1 MRVSR
6 AQAQE
11 NRTRV
16 VDTASALFRE
26 RGYDGIGVVELM
38 AAAGLSHGG
47 FYNQFKSKAALMSE
61 AAQCGL
67 ARSSVE
73 MADVDVGCFITQY
86 LSRKHRDSRAD
97 GCTIAALG
105 GDAARQ
111 DDEIKRVFQTGI
123 VAMIDGFTERL
134 AADGLPHT
142 RAKVLSMVAQMVGA
156 LMLARACPDEAP
168 MADEILDTCRM
179 DLLAQLSGEAGQ
191 RDLDAR

>member
-61 AAQCGL
+61 AAACGL

-73 MADVDVGCFITQY
+73 MADVDVGRFITHY

-111 DDEIKRVFQTGI
+111 DDEIKSVFQTGI
-123 VAMIDGFTERL
+123 VAMVDGFTERL

-142 RAKVLSMVAQMVGA
+142 RAHVLSMVAQMVGA
-156 LMLARACPDEAP
+156 LMLSRACPDDAP
-168 MADEILDTCRM
+168 IADEILDTCRA
-179 DLLAQLSGEAGQ
+179 DLLAQLSGAP
-191 RDLDAR
+191 AK

>member
-11 NRTRV
+11 NRARV

-26 RGYDGIGVVELM
+26 RGYDGIGLVELM

-61 AAQCGL
+61 AAACGL
-67 ARSSVE
+67 ARSSE
-73 MADVDVGCFITQY
+73 DMADVDVGRFITHY

-123 VAMIDGFTERL
+123 VAMVDGFTERL

-142 RAKVLSMVAQMVGA
+142 RANVLSMVAQMVGA
-156 LMLARACPDEAP
+156 LMLSRACPDDGP
-168 MADEILDTCRM
+168 LADEILDTCRA
-179 DLLAQLSGEAGQ
+179 DLLAQLSGAP
-191 RDLDAR
+191 AK